1 VSSAS
6 LAMCGLQTSC
16 GARQDDLQIEGYEA
30 RPNERVMFL
39 VNSVTPT
46 YFSTLGT
53 PLLAGRTFSDRDG
66 EHAPKVAV
74 VNRTLAAKYFEKGQ
88 GIGRRFGRTT
98 NDVEI
103 VGIVDDARLLS
114 VREAAIPTAY
124 FPIAQRPAATRALEV
139 RSTGDPQLIIGA
151 VRTAVA
157 RAAPDMIIDSIVPME
172 ERISVNLSQDR
183 LIVFLASGFGVL
195 ALGLAG
201 FGLFGLLSYAVARRS
216 SEFGIRMALGASR
229 AEVQWSVV
237 REALWLVLCGL
248 LLGAPFVMAG
258 GRLVSALVF
267 GISPHDW
274 ATFFG
279 AAIVLAAVASA
290 CSLLPARRASRVDPL
305 VALRQE

>member
-1 VSSAS
+1 
-6 LAMCGLQTSC
+6 
-16 GARQDDLQIEGYEA
+16 
-30 RPNERVMFL
+30 MFL
-39 VNSVTPT
+39 VNSVTPS

-74 VNRTLAAKYFEKGQ
+74 VSRTLAAKYFEKGQ

-98 NDVEI
+98 KDVEI

-124 FPIAQRPAATRALEV
+124 FPIAQRPAAARALEV
-139 RSTGDPQLIIGA
+139 RSTGDPRLIIGA

-279 AAIVLAAVASA
+279 SAIVLAAVASA